1 MSVFKNTMW
10 NGVPTSVSILVPT
23 RDTVYSHFSY
33 SLGNLI
39 KTTTQMGIN
48 VHIFF
53 DASTILINQRERLIE
68 QAIEAKSEWVLW
80 LDSDMMFP
88 STTLL
93 RLLSHNQDIVGCNYM
108 KRSHPFKSVTFM
120 NTNDWESWVP
130 LQPQDELLT
139 VEATGMGC
147 LLMRTSVFQKMRKP
161 YFEYTYQSSTR
172 DWLGEDFTLFKKL
185 NELGYQLKIDM
196 NLSNEIYHIGTY
208 AYGKNVKENIQK
220 KNEWKSKKS
229 KNP

>member
-1 MSVFKNTMW
+1 MW
-10 NGVPTSVSILVPT
+10 DGVPTSVSILVPT

-48 VHIFF
+48 VHLFF

-68 QAIEAKSEWVLW
+68 QAIEVKSEWVLW

-93 RLLSHNQDIVGCNYM
+93 RLLAHKQDIVACNYM
-108 KRSHPFKSVTFM
+108 KRSQPFKSVTFM
-120 NTNDWESWVP
+120 DTNDWESWVP
-130 LQPQDELLT
+130 IKSEDELLT

-147 LLMRTSVFQKMRKP
+147 LLMRTSVFQRLKKP
-161 YFEYTYQSSTR
+161 YFEYTFQPTTK

-185 NELGYQLKIDM
+185 NSLGYQLKIDM
-196 NLSNEIYHIGTY
+196 NLSNEIYHIGTF
-208 AYGKNVKENIQK
+208 AYGKSLSANTQK
-220 KNEWKSKKS
+220 KTEWESKKS
-229 KNP
+229 N